1 MLRHPSFLCALFI
14 SLLDQPKM
22 TLLLFSFESITGLP
36 SIHGYIFIFLFG
48 AVVGSFLN
56 VVIHRVPLEQ
66 SIVFPNS
73 KCPKCD
79 AAIEPYDNVPIFSW
93 LALGGKCRACK
104 SPISVRYPA
113 VELLHALLWVLIFWH
128 VGFNPFLPVALI
140 FMSVLVS
147 LMFIDAEHMILPNV
161 ITYPFFIF
169 VLIVRAA
176 FPIFFSERYFSDMA
190 YWPAVTW
197 DTMPGWLAS
206 VLAGLLGAVA
216 GGGSLWLVGEAWK
229 RLRGVDA
236 MGLGDV
242 KMMLGVGALLGW
254 RLTFLAIFFGAFA
267 GALVGSVLVARQKD
281 KDMQAQ
287 IPFGIFLG
295 IGSII
300 SLVVGERL
308 INWYVS
314 TFIP

>member
-1 MLRHPSFLCALFI
+1 
-14 SLLDQPKM
+14 M

-161 ITYPFFIF
+161 ITYPFFVF
-169 VLIVRAA
+169 VLIVRVVYPLA
-176 FPIFFSERYFSDMA
+176 FSGSYFADMA
-190 YWPAVTW
+190 YWPAATW
-197 DTMPGWLAS
+197 NSMPVWIAS
-206 VLAGLLGAVA
+206 LLAGLLGAVA

-254 RLTFLAIFFGAFA
+254 RLAFLSIFLGAFA
-267 GALVGSVLVARQKD
+267 GAVIGIIVIAKQKD
-281 KDMQAQ
+281 KDLQTQ

-295 IGSII
+295 TGSILSLLFGEQLI
-300 SLVVGERL
+300 S
-308 INWYVS
+308 WYIG
-314 TFIP
+314 TFVP

>member
-1 MLRHPSFLCALFI
+1 MNLF
-14 SLLDQPKM
+14 
-22 TLLLFSFESITGLP
+22 LFSFESVTGVP
-36 SIHGYIFIFLFG
+36 EFVAFIFVFLFG

-79 AAIEPYDNVPIFSW
+79 TAIKPYDNIPILSW
-93 LALGGKCRACK
+93 LLLGGKCRACK
-104 SPISVRYPA
+104 APISVRYPF
-113 VELLHALLWVLIFWH
+113 VELLHALLWVLMYWH
-128 VGFNPFLPVALI
+128 IGFNPFLPIGLI

-161 ITYPFFIF
+161 ITYPFFVFI
-169 VLIVRAA
+169 LIVRIAY
-176 FPIFFSERYFSDMA
+176 PIFFSETYFADMA
-190 YWPAVTW
+190 YWPAATW
-197 DTMPGWLAS
+197 TGMPAWLAS
-206 VLAGLLGAVA
+206 LLAGLLGAIA

-267 GALVGSVLVARQKD
+267 GAIVGSVYVARQKD

-295 IGSII
+295 IGSVVAFI
-300 SLVVGERL
+300 VGEQL
-308 INWYVS
+308 INWYVT